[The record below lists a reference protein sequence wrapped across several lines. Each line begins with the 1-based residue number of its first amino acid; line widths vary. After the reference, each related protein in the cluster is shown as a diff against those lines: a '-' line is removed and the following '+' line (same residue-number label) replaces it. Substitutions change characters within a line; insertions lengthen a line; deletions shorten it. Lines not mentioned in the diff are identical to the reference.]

1 MAFPIRDASALIAFA
16 KFNRQSEI
24 FFKKVLDKEFSEP
37 YIFKQ
42 ILNYLIGAMKMHS
55 AELFKVLGVDTRVK
69 IIELLKT
76 QGPLGA
82 MEIAKQLEITPAA
95 VSQHLR
101 LLKQYGLVRSE
112 RKGYWI
118 PYSINEEALAKCGQ
132 QLAQVCTCGCKG
144 AGAGPKPEPAD
155 ADLESLQKYQ
165 RELHGELAL
174 VEARIKD
181 LKSK

>member
-1 MAFPIRDASALIAFA
+1 M
-16 KFNRQSEI
+16 
-24 FFKKVLDKEFSEP
+24 KKVLDKESPEA

-42 ILNYLIGAMKMHS
+42 LLNYYNGYSMKSHS
-55 AELFKVLGVDTRVK
+55 AELFKVLGVVTRVK

-82 MEIAKQLEITPAA
+82 MEIAKQLGVTPAA

-101 LLKQYGLVRSE
+101 LLRQSGLVRSE

-118 PYSINEEALAKCGQ
+118 PYSINEEALEKCGQ
-132 QLAQVCTCGCKG
+132 QLAQVCTCGCQG
-144 AGAGPKPEPAD
+144 AGAGAKPEPAE
-155 ADLESLQKYQ
+155 AGLESLQKYQ
-165 RELHGELAL
+165 RELQRELAL

-181 LKSK
+181 LESK

>member
-1 MAFPIRDASALIAFA
+1 
-16 KFNRQSEI
+16 
-24 FFKKVLDKEFSEP
+24 
-37 YIFKQ
+37 
-42 ILNYLIGAMKMHS
+42 MKSHS
-55 AELFKVLGVDTRVK
+55 AELFKVLGVDTRVR
-69 IIELLKT
+69 IIEILKG

-82 MEIAKQLEITPAA
+82 MEIAKQLGVTAAA

-101 LLKQYGLVRSE
+101 LLRQSGLVRSE

-118 PYSINEEALAKCGQ
+118 PYSVNEEALERCGR
-132 QLAQVCTCGCKG
+132 QLAEVCTCGCKG
-144 AGAGPKPEPAD
+144 ASAGPKPEPAD

-165 RELHGELAL
+165 RELHRELAL

>member
-1 MAFPIRDASALIAFA
+1 MES
-16 KFNRQSEI
+16 
-24 FFKKVLDKEFSEP
+24 
-37 YIFKQ
+37 
-42 ILNYLIGAMKMHS
+42 HS
-55 AELFKVLGVDTRVK
+55 AELFKVLGVDTRVR

-82 MEIAKQLEITPAA
+82 MEIAKQLGITPAA

-101 LLKQYGLVRSE
+101 LLRQSGLVRSE

-118 PYSINEEALAKCGQ
+118 PYSINEEALEKCGQ

-144 AGAGPKPEPAD
+144 AGSGPEPEPVN
-155 ADLESLQKYQ
+155 ADLESLQKNQ
-165 RELHGELAL
+165 RKLQKELAL

-181 LKSK
+181 LESK

>member
-1 MAFPIRDASALIAFA
+1 MD
-16 KFNRQSEI
+16 
-24 FFKKVLDKEFSEP
+24 
-37 YIFKQ
+37 
-42 ILNYLIGAMKMHS
+42 AMKIHS

-82 MEIAKQLEITPAA
+82 MKIAKQLGITPAA

-101 LLKQYGLVRSE
+101 LLRQSGLVRSE

-118 PYSINEEALAKCGQ
+118 PYSVDIEALEKCGQ

-144 AGAGPKPEPAD
+144 AGAGAKPEPAD

-165 RELHGELAL
+165 RELQRELAL

-181 LKSK
+181 LEFK

>member
-1 MAFPIRDASALIAFA
+1 MES
-16 KFNRQSEI
+16 
-24 FFKKVLDKEFSEP
+24 
-37 YIFKQ
+37 
-42 ILNYLIGAMKMHS
+42 HS

-82 MEIAKQLEITPAA
+82 MEIAKQLGITPAA

-101 LLKQYGLVRSE
+101 LLRQSGLVRSE

-118 PYSINEEALAKCGQ
+118 PYSINAEALEKCGQ

-144 AGAGPKPEPAD
+144 AGDGLKPGPTK

-165 RELHGELAL
+165 RELQKELAL

-181 LKSK
+181 LESK

>member
-1 MAFPIRDASALIAFA
+1 
-16 KFNRQSEI
+16 
-24 FFKKVLDKEFSEP
+24 
-37 YIFKQ
+37 
-42 ILNYLIGAMKMHS
+42 MKSHS
-55 AELFKVLGVDTRVK
+55 AELFKVLGVDTRVR

-82 MEIAKQLEITPAA
+82 MEIAKQLGITPAA

-101 LLKQYGLVRSE
+101 LLRQSGLVKSE

-118 PYSINEEALAKCGQ
+118 PYSINEEALEKCGQ

-144 AGAGPKPEPAD
+144 PGAGQAAQTG

-165 RELHGELAL
+165 RELQRELAL

-181 LKSK
+181 LESK